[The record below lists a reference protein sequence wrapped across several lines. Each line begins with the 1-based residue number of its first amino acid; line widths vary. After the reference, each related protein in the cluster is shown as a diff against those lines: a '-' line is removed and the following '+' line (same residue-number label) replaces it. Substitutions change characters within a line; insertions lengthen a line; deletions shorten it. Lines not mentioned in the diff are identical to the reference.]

1 MISYWAK
8 PYDARAFASTAIRFF
23 SYSGSGTP
31 GSLAWTATSRP
42 EGKALK
48 SFNGP
53 VEREESLASSLA
65 ALRSEA
71 WREALLALH
80 ANKLRA
86 FLTMLGVVIG
96 SACIVLVV
104 TVALTGK
111 YYVTQQI
118 QGIGSNLVYAE
129 LLRGGARQPATLEDE
144 LSLGDMKAIRQEI
157 PQVVEVAGTHDIP
170 LALAVGGA
178 VRPITL
184 VGVTQ
189 GFQHIRN
196 LLILRGRY
204 FDPGDMEERSKVCL
218 LTEHLADVAF
228 PNQDPIGKALRLGSL
243 PFTVI
248 GVFRERVATFGQSEI
263 QRDSAIV
270 PFPVLDYFTGTNFLG
285 VIYAQAATAQD
296 VPLVTRRAAEILK
309 ARHRPGA
316 RYNVQ
321 NLRPLLEA
329 AQRISEALTI
339 VLLLIAMFSLAVS
352 GIGIMNIMLV
362 TVTERTREI
371 GIRMAVGARRREI
384 RWQFLIEAILI
395 SGVGAI
401 VGIAI
406 AAGLPL
412 AIQPWLPGN
421 LTIPVSWLSVV
432 VAFAAACLTGVVF
445 GYLPANRAAK
455 LQPIESLRHE

>member
-1 MISYWAK
+1 LGSSLV
-8 PYDARAFASTAIRFF
+8 PFQLNEENVRNFAACHFAGDYVRGERSHEMGTA
-23 SYSGSGTP
+23 
-31 GSLAWTATSRP
+31 
-42 EGKALK
+42 
-48 SFNGP
+48 
-53 VEREESLASSLA
+53 LA

-71 WREALLALH
+71 WLCCWREALRALR
-80 ANKLRA
+80 ANRLRA

-111 YYVTQQI
+111 GYITQQI

-129 LLRGGARQPATLEDE
+129 LLRSGLSEHATLEDE
-144 LSLGDMKAIRQEI
+144 LTPADMEAVRAGI

-170 LALAVGGA
+170 LTVAVGGT
-178 VRPITL
+178 VRPATL

-189 GFQHIRN
+189 GFQSIRN

-204 FDPGDMEERSKVCL
+204 FDPQDMGERSKVCL
-218 LTEHLADVAF
+218 LTEHLAALAF
-228 PNQDPIGKALRLGSL
+228 PNQDPVGRSLRLGGL

-248 GVFRERVATFGQSEI
+248 GLFRERVATFGQSEI

-270 PFPVLDYFTGTNFLG
+270 PFSIMGYFTGANTLG
-285 VIYAQAATAQD
+285 VIYAQARSAED
-296 VPLVTRRAAEILK
+296 VPLVTRRVAEILK

-321 NLRPLLEA
+321 NLRSILEA
-329 AQRISEALTI
+329 ARRISAALTV
-339 VLLLIAMFSLAVS
+339 VLLLIAMFSLVIS

-371 GIRMAVGARRREI
+371 GIRMAVGARREEI
-384 RWQFLIEAILI
+384 RWQFLIEAMLI
-395 SGVGAI
+395 SGVGAV
-401 VGIAI
+401 VGIGF
-406 AAGLPL
+406 AASIPL
-412 AIQPWLPGN
+412 LVQPWLPGN
-421 LTIPVSWLSVV
+421 LTVPVSWLSVV
-432 VAFAAACLTGVVF
+432 LAFAASCFTGILF
-445 GYLPANRAAK
+445 AYLPANRAAK

>member
-1 MISYWAK
+1 LTK
-8 PYDARAFASTAIRFF
+8 LLEKER
-23 SYSGSGTP
+23 
-31 GSLAWTATSRP
+31 SLVSR
-42 EGKALK
+42 
-48 SFNGP
+48 
-53 VEREESLASSLA
+53 LA

-71 WREALLALH
+71 WREALRALR

-111 YYVTQQI
+111 HYITQQI
-118 QGIGSNLVYAE
+118 EGIGSNLVYAE
-129 LLRGGARQPATLEDE
+129 LLRSGVNQRATLEDE
-144 LSLGDMKAIRQEI
+144 LTLADMEAVREGI

-170 LALAVGGA
+170 MTVAVGGT
-178 VRPITL
+178 VRPVTL

-189 GFQHIRN
+189 GFQRIRN

-204 FDPGDMEERSKVCL
+204 FDPQDMEERSKVCL
-218 LTEHLADVAF
+218 LTEHLAALAF
-228 PNQDPIGKALRLGSL
+228 RDQDPIGRGIHLGGL

-270 PFPVLDYFTGTNFLG
+270 PFSVMGYFTGANTLG
-285 VIYAQAATAQD
+285 VIYAQADSAED
-296 VPLVTRRAAEILK
+296 VPLVTRQVAEILK

-316 RYNVQ
+316 RYSVQ
-321 NLRPLLEA
+321 NLRPVLEA
-329 AQRISEALTI
+329 AQRISEALTV
-339 VLLLIAMFSLAVS
+339 VLLLIAMFSLVVS

-371 GIRMAVGARRREI
+371 GIRMAVGARRKEI

-395 SGVGAI
+395 SGVGAV
-401 VGIAI
+401 VGIAL
-406 AAGLPL
+406 AAGIPL
-412 AIQPWLPGN
+412 AVRPLIPGN
-421 LTIPVSWLSVV
+421 LTVPVSWLSVV
-432 VAFAAACLTGVVF
+432 VAFAAACLTGTLF
-445 GYLPANRAAK
+445 GYLPANRAAQ
-455 LQPIESLRHE
+455 LHPIESLRQE